1 MQFQANIIIR
11 GLIHCETGLHIGGS
25 KDKMEIGGV
34 DSPVIRD
41 PFSKYPFIPG
51 SSLKGKMR
59 TMLEY
64 SLGTVGNDDDDGG
77 PSDDPKIIR
86 IFGIGA
92 KDAVKNGPTRL
103 IIRDCRPTPKTVK
116 MWEELDSELLYTEY
130 KGENG
135 INRLTSMANPRFV
148 ERVVAGSEFEFEM
161 VYSVFDG
168 EHAHTTEQVKED
180 LDRILLALRLLEH
193 SAIGK
198 SGSRGYGKISFK
210 LDQPRTVFASD
221 YEGNSETYKAS
232 VAPLSD
238 SLLSLADYEL
248 TYDHA

>member
-1 MQFQANIIIR
+1 MEFKANIIIR
-11 GLIHCETGLHIGGS
+11 GRIHCETGLHIGGS
-25 KDKMEIGGV
+25 KDKIEIGGV

-64 SLGTVGNDDDDGG
+64 SLGKVSEDGA
-77 PSDDPKIIR
+77 PSEATEIIR
-86 IFGIGA
+86 IFGTSA
-92 KDAVKNGPTRL
+92 DKDRKELLGPTRL
-103 IIRDCRPTPKTVK
+103 IVRDCRPTESTIE
-116 MWEELDSELLYTEY
+116 MWENLDSELLYTEY

-161 VYSVFDG
+161 VYGIFEG
-168 EHAHTTEQVKED
+168 EKAHTKEQIEED
-180 LDRILLALRLLEH
+180 LGRILLALRLLEH

-198 SGSRGYGKISFK
+198 SGSRGYGKIRFL
-210 LDQPRTVFASD
+210 LDEPRTIKASD
-221 YEGNSETYKAS
+221 YEGNTSAYQQS
-232 VAPLSD
+232 VAPLPE
-238 SLLSLADYEL
+238 SLKSLSEFTL
-248 TYDHA
+248 TYA